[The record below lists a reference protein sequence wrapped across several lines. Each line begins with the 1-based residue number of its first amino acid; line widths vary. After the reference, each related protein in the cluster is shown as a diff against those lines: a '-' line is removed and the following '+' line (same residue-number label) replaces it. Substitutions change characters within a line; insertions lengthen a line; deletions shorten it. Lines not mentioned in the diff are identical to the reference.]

1 MEKLEIRAVIKYQF
15 LKGLKPQ
22 EIIDDFQKTLGES
35 APSDATVYNWYN
47 EFKRG
52 RTSTATIPSPGRP
65 IEVTTQ
71 ENIQKIHRM
80 VLNDRKLKVREIA
93 EAMNMSS
100 ERVYN
105 ILHEHLHMKKLLARW
120 VPRVLTAEQ
129 KENRVIAS
137 ELGLKMFERN
147 PTDFLSRL
155 VTMDETWIHHYT
167 PESKQQASY
176 WVGPRE
182 SRAKRAL
189 TQQTAGKV
197 LASVFWDADGIIFVD
212 YLEHGRTITADYYIG
227 LMDRLDA
234 VLREKRKRTQ
244 RKNILFLHD
253 NAPAHKAHKSMT
265 KLEQL
270 GYELVLYPPY
280 SPDLA
285 PSDYYLFP
293 NMKRMLQGKRFYSNE
308 DVEAQTTAYF
318 EELPKSYYKTGIEML
333 QKRWTKCIELKGDYV
348 EE

>member
-15 LKGLKPQ
+15 LKGLNPQ
-22 EIIDDFQKTLGES
+22 EIIEDFKKTLGPS
-35 APSDATVYNWYN
+35 APAKTTVYDWYN

-71 ENIQKIHRM
+71 ENVQKIHRM

-93 EAMNMSS
+93 EAMRMSK
-100 ERVYN
+100 ERVGN
-105 ILHEHLHMKKLLARW
+105 ILHEHLLMRKLLARW
-120 VPRVLTAEQ
+120 VPRVLTVEQ

-137 ELGLKMFERN
+137 ERGLAIFKRN
-147 PTDFLSRL
+147 PTDFVSRL

-167 PESKQQASY
+167 PESAKQASY

-182 SRAKRAL
+182 GRAKRPM

-197 LASVFWDADGIIFVD
+197 MASVFWDADGILLVD
-212 YLEHGRTITADYYIG
+212 YLEHGKTITADYYIA
-227 LMDRLDA
+227 LLDQLDA
-234 VLREKRKRTQ
+234 ILREKRKRTQ
-244 RKNILFLHD
+244 RKKILFLHD
-253 NAPAHKAHKSMT
+253 NAPSHKAHKSMA

-270 GYELVLYPPY
+270 GYELVDHPPY

-293 NMKRMLQGKRFYSNE
+293 NLKRMLQGTRFYSNSE
-308 DVEAQTTAYF
+308 VETQTTAYF
-318 EELPKSYYKTGIEML
+318 EELPKSYYETGIKML
-333 QKRWTKCIELKGDYV
+333 ESRWTKCIELKGDYV